1 MNRRILAIG
10 IEDLPHPIKS
20 MSWLDAIADRPNIS
34 DYDIVFVDYSTYPHD
49 FLRSLP
55 FDERIKCYS
64 RIDQIFN
71 QQKFVEILN
80 GEIWLFIFI
89 DQGAPLEWLSN
100 IVVVSIRDDR
110 GEMKKVLQPKWQ
122 KYFDLLK
129 EWRVYFHINLRK
141 NNSLNIIDIKPTV
154 LARTRAHQPIGIQIE
169 RIYTLYQANE
179 FTRPEEKFI
188 STNIFLLHTLGKQS
202 KEGVLYILENIL
214 NISLTQEEPEWSKC
228 IDFEKGK
235 TIKAEI
241 EQLEKRK
248 KEIESHIKT
257 KIKELENLYEF
268 KKLLWATGHEL
279 EKIVRRFFRELLGII
294 ISESTKSEED
304 GVFKINSR
312 VYVVEIKSGK
322 RRGAKFEE
330 LSKLITRMETISKN
344 HPDKKIRGL
353 FIMNHFAEFPVSERK
368 SPFPDNVKK
377 TAEVNDVKLITTVE
391 LFEIAKDIIDGK
403 MERTQAIEKI
413 LDLTKKA

>member
-1 MNRRILAIG
+1 MSRRILAIG
-10 IEDLPHPIKS
+10 IEHLPHLIKS
-20 MSWLDAIADRPNIS
+20 MSWLYAITDRPNIS
-34 DYDIVFVDYSTYPHD
+34 DYDIVFVDYGTYPHN
-49 FLRSLP
+49 FLKSLSD
-55 FDERIKCYS
+55 DERKEHYS
-64 RIDQIFN
+64 KIHQVFN
-71 QQKFVEILN
+71 QRRFLEIIY
-80 GEIWLFIFI
+80 GGIWLFIFI

-100 IVVVSIRDDR
+100 IVDVLIINDK
-110 GEMKKVLQPKWQ
+110 GKMKKVLQPEWQ

-129 EWRVYFHINLRK
+129 EWHLYFYIDLGKGNVQ
-141 NNSLNIIDIKPTV
+141 NIKSTV
-154 LARTRAHQPIGIQIE
+154 LAHTRARQPIGVWIQGFS
-169 RIYTLYQANE
+169 TLYQANE
-179 FTRPEEKFI
+179 FTRPQEKFI
-188 STNIFLLHTLGKQS
+188 PTNIFLLHTLEKQS

-214 NISLTQEEPEWSKC
+214 NIPLTQEEPEWSKR

-235 TIKAEI
+235 AIKTEI
-241 EQLEKRK
+241 EQLEKQK
-248 KEIESHIKT
+248 KEIENQIDIKT
-257 KIKELENLYEF
+257 KELEDLYKF

-330 LSKLITRMETISKN
+330 LSKLIARMETISKN